1 MALFTPLRSYAM
13 AITLG
18 ISPGINVVGLAL
30 FKDDSLLHWHTHIF
44 IGTWNGKKFRRLMNT
59 LDIYMVENRVTAV
72 AIKIPDNYLRK
83 RKMTMLI
90 GGINILCQR
99 ALIEPTYY
107 TLSQLKEHFSPG
119 GKIRKNALTAFI
131 AKTYPEL
138 MSQYVV
144 AERAKVY
151 YYEKMCEAV
160 LAAHTYIKNPSATS

>member
-1 MALFTPLRSYAM
+1 M

-44 IGTWNGKKFRRLMNT
+44 IGKWNGKKFRRLMNT

-99 ALIEPTYY
+99 ALIEPTY
-107 TLSQLKEHFSPG
+107 
-119 GKIRKNALTAFI
+119 
-131 AKTYPEL
+131 
-138 MSQYVV
+138 
-144 AERAKVY
+144 
-151 YYEKMCEAV
+151 
-160 LAAHTYIKNPSATS
+160 